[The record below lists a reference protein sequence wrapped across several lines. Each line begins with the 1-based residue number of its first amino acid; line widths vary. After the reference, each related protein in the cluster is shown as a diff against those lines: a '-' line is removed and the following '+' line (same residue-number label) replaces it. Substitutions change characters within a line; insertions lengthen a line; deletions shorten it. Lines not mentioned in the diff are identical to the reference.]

1 MKFNIELDDL
11 SEAAVRSVLR
21 YTSNQNML
29 KTFMQSSNRK
39 YKAAL
44 AQNRHTTRAMRQE
57 LAKSDDSDV
66 RLELARNPITE
77 KEILEVLE
85 KDPLKY
91 IACRARQNKLSRFHD
106 LS

>member
-29 KTFMQSSNRK
+29 KTFMQSNNRK
-39 YKAAL
+39 YKVAL
-44 AQNRHTTRAMRQE
+44 AQNRHTTRAMREE
-57 LAKSDDSDV
+57 LAKSDSYDV
-66 RLELARNPITE
+66 KLELARNPITE
-77 KEILEVLE
+77 KEILETLE
-85 KDPLKY
+85 HEPSKW
-91 IACRARQNKLSRFHD
+91 IASRARQNKLRRFHD

>member
-29 KTFMQSSNRK
+29 KTFMQSNNRK
-39 YKAAL
+39 YKVAL

-57 LAKSDDSDV
+57 LAKSDVFDV
-66 RLELARNPITE
+66 KLELARNPITE

-85 KDPLKY
+85 KDSSKY
-91 IACRARQNKLSRFHD
+91 IANKARRNKLSRFHD